1 MGLRILVC
9 VAVLLLSGCG
19 KRESGCATPATQAS
33 LLAFVDSEVRQK
45 LRLGEFDPIDSG
57 LLKIS
62 KIEGFE
68 ATRLDEERE
77 RSSCRAIIQF
87 DVEGRMMPTP
97 IEYDLLPSGGDDDS
111 DYDTVVNIELPLGG
125 IWTRLNNGAVKRLRD
140 KEHEVSNLEELVER
154 IDKVVAAG
162 KAMDDPVPFA
172 AQSIYDL
179 DKRSE
184 ELSKAKE
191 DAARMRDSLLA
202 GRGGR

>member
-33 LLAFVDSEVRQK
+33 LLAFVNSEVRQK
-45 LRLGEFDPIDSG
+45 LSLGEFDPIDSG

-68 ATRLDEERE
+68 AARLDEERE

-87 DVEGRMMPTP
+87 DVEGSIMPTSV
-97 IEYDLLPSGGDDDS
+97 EYDLLPSGVDDDS
-111 DYDTVVNIELPLGG
+111 DYDTVVSIELPLGG
-125 IWTRLNNGAVKRLRD
+125 IWTRLNNGTVKRLRD
-140 KEHEVSNLEELVER
+140 KESEIRNLEELVER
-154 IDKVVAAG
+154 IGKVVAAG
-162 KAMDDPVPFA
+162 KAMDDPGPFA

-179 DKRSE
+179 DKRKE
-184 ELSKAKE
+184 ELSRAKE
-191 DAARMRDSLLA
+191 ESAKIRDSLLA

>member
-33 LLAFVDSEVRQK
+33 LLAFVNSEVRQK
-45 LRLGEFDPIDSG
+45 LRLAEFDPIDSG

-62 KIEGFE
+62 RIEGFE
-68 ATRLDEERE
+68 ATRLDEKRE

-87 DVEGRMMPTP
+87 DVEGSLMPTSVD
-97 IEYDLLPSGGDDDS
+97 YDLLPSGADDDS
-111 DYDTVVNIELPLGG
+111 DYDTVVSMELPLGA
-125 IWTRLNNGAVKRLRD
+125 IATRLNSGTVKRLRD
-140 KEHEVSNLEELVER
+140 KEHEVGNLEKLVER
-154 IDKVVAAG
+154 IGKVVAAG
-162 KAMDDPVPFA
+162 GALDDPGPFA

-179 DKRSE
+179 DKRKE

-191 DAARMRDSLLA
+191 DAAQIRDSLLA

>member
-9 VAVLLLSGCG
+9 VAVLMLSGCG

-33 LLAFVDSEVRQK
+33 LLAFVDSDVRQK

-62 KIEGFE
+62 RIEGFE

-111 DYDTVVNIELPLGG
+111 DYDTVVSIELPLGT
-125 IWTRLNNGAVKRLRD
+125 IATRLNSGTVKRLSD
-140 KEHEVSNLEELVER
+140 KEHEVRNLEKLVER
-154 IDKVVAAG
+154 IGKVVAAG
-162 KAMDDPVPFA
+162 RALDDPGPFA

-179 DKRSE
+179 DKRKE

-191 DAARMRDSLLA
+191 DATQIRDSLLA